1 MSAPDL
7 VFQKP
12 TELRDRFRNLGAVVE
27 IALNTGEDPIVLA
40 SASGVSPSALVRA
53 LPRAYLAQF
62 VPDAEAMSYQ
72 EILLALAA
80 NHALDAAVEGLVSG
94 AVDVKSTLVTA
105 RDVMD
110 RVSLMTAKKSTA
122 PRRLSLTNE
131 TITKFLELEKVFT
144 EQGLTNG
151 QIAPE
156 FSAFVQTKTRSAGDG
171 TESQKD
177 AGQEDER
184 LARAARHE
192 AWARKPE
199 PEIRELLNLND
210 D

>member
-1 MSAPDL
+1 MPESDL
-7 VFQKP
+7 IFQKP
-12 TELRDRFRNLGAVVE
+12 TELRDRFRNLAAVVE
-27 IALNTGEDPIVLA
+27 IALKTGEDPIVLA
-40 SASGVSPSALVRA
+40 SAAGVSPSALVRA
-53 LPRAYLAQF
+53 LPRPYLAQF

-110 RVSLMTAKKSTA
+110 RVSLMAAKKSTA
-122 PRRLSLTNE
+122 PRRLTLTDE

-144 EQGLTNG
+144 AQGLTNG

-156 FSAFVQTKTRSAGDG
+156 FADFQKTHAQGHGGG
-171 TESQKD
+171 T
-177 AGQEDER
+177 ATAEDDR

-199 PEIRELLNLND
+199 PEIRELLNLESD
-210 D
+210 